1 MHTSEAARRRTNVI
15 LQAEGA
21 PSVLYAGSWSAFAA
35 SSVSRPRCP
44 EETLR
49 RRQGDIRVR
58 LATAK
63 LPVLGRKSGETREH
77 RT

>member
-1 MHTSEAARRRTNVI
+1 MVHRRPPLAAR
-15 LQAEGA
+15 
-21 PSVLYAGSWSAFAA
+21 LYHVRVA
-35 SSVSRPRCP
+35 P

-58 LATAK
+58 LPTK
-63 LPVLGRKSGETREH
+63 LPKRANAETQVLGRREH